1 MWWLTHLVSSWWWD
15 NSLECMSSVHPAEPG
30 WLSLDSHL
38 LSLLCAI
45 SSTSCAFFWFCLV
58 QLFLCVCSL
67 AISKA
72 CTVHLW
78 GHTVYCLWR
87 TYSKACEHRGG
98 PIGQMGGWSEASPWL
113 LSRLPS
119 RVFKVVNS
127 FWIPS
132 VCFNPWLLWSSSPYP
147 WVMQITLVFWGVRS
161 SQKDIGL
168 FWSILYCW
176 GRCPS
181 LPSHFPHGRGDLSW
195 HSYLSGVM
203 LPSGSMMQVK
213 WICFFLLQWICSW
226 MFLLRLLPRT
236 PRFPQRYFYLWVVV
250 ETSVLWRE
258 YCRKF
263 LFYYPTHSHSLD
275 PRLYVIFLELCSN
288 IVQRDL
294 E

>member
-98 PIGQMGGWSEASPWL
+98 PIGQMGAEVRRPQWL
-113 LSRLPS
+113 LGRLPS
-119 RVFKVVNS
+119 RVCKVVHS

-132 VCFNPWLLWSSSPYP
+132 VGFNPWLLWSSSPYP
-147 WVMQITLVFWGVRS
+147 WVMQITLVFWGV
-161 SQKDIGL
+161 
-168 FWSILYCW
+168 WSNSKRHRPLLKHPLLL
-176 GRCPS
+176 GEVPLTS
-181 LPSHFPHGRGDLSW
+181 LSFSP
-195 HSYLSGVM
+195 M
-203 LPSGSMMQVK
+203 
-213 WICFFLLQWICSW
+213 
-226 MFLLRLLPRT
+226 
-236 PRFPQRYFYLWVVV
+236 
-250 ETSVLWRE
+250 EEATSLG
-258 YCRKF
+258 
-263 LFYYPTHSHSLD
+263 THIS
-275 PRLYVIFLELCSN
+275 VELCCLQ
-288 IVQRDL
+288 VAWCR
-294 E
+294 